1 LTSTPAQR
9 TRLLVT
15 GGTGLLGVNWAAAMR
30 GENDIWL
37 ATHKRGLR
45 LRGVQAVALSLE
57 SAPALARVLD
67 DIRPDVIVHAAGL
80 SNVDDCERAPGRAR
94 DINAGLAATV
104 AGEAAQRGL
113 KLVHI
118 STDHLFA
125 GDRPMCREEDAP
137 APVNAYAR
145 SKLEGERLV
154 AQRCP
159 QALIVRTNFFGWG
172 HAFRKSISDWV
183 IDGLRSGQRL
193 RTFGDVHFTPIL
205 AACLARTAHA
215 LLAKGASGVV
225 HVCGDERV
233 SKHEF
238 ALRLAAAFGLAA
250 GGIEESRYA
259 DAGLAAPRPR
269 DMSLSNARARGIL
282 GAKLGGLDDY
292 FSELRRQEESGLRG
306 ELQQA
311 ITE

>member
-1 LTSTPAQR
+1 M
-9 TRLLVT
+9 T

-30 GENDIWL
+30 DEHDVWL
-37 ATHKRGLR
+37 GTHRRGLR
-45 LRGVQAVALSLE
+45 LRGARAAALTLE
-57 SAPALARVLD
+57 SAPALARALD

-80 SNVDDCERAPGRAR
+80 SNVDDCERSPEAAR
-94 DINAGLAATV
+94 RINADLAAAV
-104 AGEAAQRGL
+104 ASTAAERGL

-125 GDRPMCREEDAP
+125 GDRPFRTEQDAP
-137 APVNAYAR
+137 SPVNAYAR
-145 SKLEGERLV
+145 SKLEGEQRV
-154 AQRCP
+154 AERCP

-183 IDGLRSGQRL
+183 LEGLRAQQRL
-193 RTFGDVHFTPIL
+193 RMFNDVFFTPIL
-205 AACLARTAHA
+205 AARLARAVHA
-215 LLAKGASGVV
+215 LLAAGASGIV

-238 ALRLAAAFGLAA
+238 AVRLAAAFGLPAA
-250 GGIEESRYA
+250 GIEGGKYA

-269 DMSLSNARARGIL
+269 DMSLSNARVRGIL
-282 GAKLGGLDDY
+282 GGTGVTLGGLDE
-292 FSELRRQEESGLRG
+292 FFAELRDQETNGLRN

-311 ITE
+311 VTE